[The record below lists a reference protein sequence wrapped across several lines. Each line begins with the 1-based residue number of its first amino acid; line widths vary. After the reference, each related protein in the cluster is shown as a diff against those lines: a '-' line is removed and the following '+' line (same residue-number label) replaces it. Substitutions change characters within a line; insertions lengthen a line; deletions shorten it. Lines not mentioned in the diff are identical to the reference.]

1 MICVQNTTRQALR
14 FGLIIHTYT
23 KGSKMYA
30 IVNINTQTINY
41 YTTENAAS
49 EACRLYNVVPGHK
62 VYIIDF
68 NQALIEQ
75 L

>member
-1 MICVQNTTRQALR
+1 
-14 FGLIIHTYT
+14 
-23 KGSKMYA
+23 MYA
-30 IVNINTQTINY
+30 IININTQAINY

-49 EACRLYNVVPGHK
+49 EACRAYNVLPGHK

-68 NQALIEQ
+68 TLSLIEQ

>member
-1 MICVQNTTRQALR
+1 MFLKPQLTVWAL
-14 FGLIIHTYT
+14 FAIIRY
-23 KGSKMYA
+23 KQKKANMYA
-30 IVNINTQTINY
+30 IININTQAINY

-49 EACRLYNVVPGHK
+49 EACRVYNVLPGHK

-68 NQALIEQ
+68 TLSLIEQ

>member
-1 MICVQNTTRQALR
+1 
-14 FGLIIHTYT
+14 
-23 KGSKMYA
+23 MYA
-30 IVNINTQTINY
+30 IININTKHINY

-49 EACRLYNVVPGHK
+49 EACRAYNVLPGHK

-68 NQALIEQ
+68 TLSLIEQ

>member
-1 MICVQNTTRQALR
+1 
-14 FGLIIHTYT
+14 
-23 KGSKMYA
+23 MYA
-30 IVNINTQTINY
+30 IVNTNTKQITY
-41 YTTENAAS
+41 YNSENAAS
-49 EACRLYNVVPGHK
+49 EACRVYNVLPGHK